1 MVFWLGIS
9 ALIVSLISLFVDN
22 VLIQMIIFVILSTL
36 LLFLTRPFVEKF
48 VTKKEEKT
56 YTIEFDSLNDELIL
70 PIKVSEG
77 EILKNIPKPLKDGY
91 IFQGWY
97 FLNNKFNF
105 ENPIHKNMV
114 LVASWEK
121 LTE

>member
-48 VTKKEEKT
+48 VTKK
-56 YTIEFDSLNDELIL
+56 YRWHL
-70 PIKVSEG
+70 
-77 EILKNIPKPLKDGY
+77 
-91 IFQGWY
+91 
-97 FLNNKFNF
+97 
-105 ENPIHKNMV
+105 
-114 LVASWEK
+114 
-121 LTE
+121 